1 MTIKLN
7 LNIFLFVLLFLI
19 TNQLEI
25 YALVMVF
32 ALIHEIAHLIAGILM
47 GFEPET
53 LRIMP
58 LGFCVEFKTKIE
70 DYNKKILKSNILSI
84 KKMVIAF
91 VGPFINLMIV
101 VFGMLYKIDNNIIY
115 ANLLI
120 FLFNMLP
127 IYPLDGG
134 RILKNILKIFF
145 GNRKA
150 NNYTNTI
157 SNILVIIFTIISSI
171 LILAYKN
178 IAILVIVATLWAI
191 LIKENKRYFTYNKIY
206 KTIDKNENYL

>member
-7 LNIFLFVLLFLI
+7 LNIFLFLLLFLV

-25 YALVMVF
+25 YALVMIF
-32 ALIHEIAHLIAGILM
+32 ALIHELAHLVTGMLM
-47 GFEPET
+47 RLKPET
-53 LRIMP
+53 LKIMP
-58 LGFCVEFKTKIE
+58 LGFCIEFKTNIE

-84 KKMVIAF
+84 KKIIIAIT
-91 VGPFINLMIV
+91 GPFVNLIFVLLGIIHKM
-101 VFGMLYKIDNNIIY
+101 DANIIY

-134 RILKNILKIFF
+134 RILKNILKMFF
-145 GNRKA
+145 SNRKA
-150 NNYTNTI
+150 NDYTNII
-157 SNILVIIFTIISSI
+157 SNILVIILTMAASI
-171 LILAYKN
+171 LILLYKN
-178 IAILVIVATLWAI
+178 VAVLAIIAILWGI
-191 LIKENKRYFTYNKIY
+191 LIKENKKNFTYNKIY